1 MAFAWVGFE
10 SWPLYAMQILSLP
23 FHFCF
28 PTDPLGSGFV
38 HSPHPGPLAFVPDP
52 AGRAAYDLFLVFN
65 TAKSEA
71 PENLQLATSG
81 CFPASPSRPASR
93 RFQFWFSDL
102 HYSLVSKQQIQQPSN
117 CAHSAPQPQSCYKQ
131 ATSSSCFPCEMGI
144 PLTHLSLAE
153 SNTLQISLAQFGAWF
168 FPLLPDCRLVSKDSS
183 SDPAILNTSLSVTP
197 LTSVT
202 R

>member
-1 MAFAWVGFE
+1 
-10 SWPLYAMQILSLP
+10 MQILSLP

-28 PTDPLGSGFV
+28 PTDPLGSEFV
-38 HSPHPGPLAFVPDP
+38 HPPHPGPLAFVLDP

-102 HYSLVSKQQIQQPSN
+102 HYSLVSKQQIQQALQLCTFSSTASKLLQTSHKFLLLPLRNGYPSD
-117 CAHSAPQPQSCYKQ
+117 
-131 ATSSSCFPCEMGI
+131 TSFSGGEQYPSDLFSTVWC
-144 PLTHLSLAE
+144 LV
-153 SNTLQISLAQFGAWF
+153 

-183 SDPAILNTSLSVTP
+183 SDPAMLNTSLSVTP
-197 LTSVT
+197 LTSAT